1 MDAAI
6 REELYRMVDAYALDE
21 ALNAAIRSFIE
32 EKATEK
38 TVWSDMTRFTHH
50 MLGGQSPLVTRH
62 AALTEL
68 VILLLDIVDD
78 LQDRDSMHRSWM
90 TCDPAVTLNAILAMF
105 AAILGSVSERP
116 GTAGKIAQLLARSIQ
131 GQQADVTG
139 MVRTEAQ
146 YFNMVANKSGALV
159 QLAVHM
165 GYSLVADLDE
175 TVAATLDQLAV
186 CAGIVSQIEND
197 ALDVLRLDGK
207 NDLLYKKR
215 TLPVL
220 FMLEDSRAEYPVLEQ
235 YYEGEV
241 PYERFAAEQLGH
253 VQYVRDSGCIE
264 YCKVI
269 QSLYKD
275 KANELYELLPP
286 MIEPWA
292 GKFRSIFVPDYEIRY
307 NAS

>member
-1 MDAAI
+1 MMEAGVLD
-6 REELYRMVDAYALDE
+6 ELYRMVDEYALE
-21 ALNAAIRSFIE
+21 ASLNASLRTFIQ
-32 EKATEK
+32 EKAGENTS
-38 TVWSDMTRFTHH
+38 WSDMTRFTHL
-50 MLGGQSPLVTRH
+50 MLGGSSPLLDRH

-78 LQDRDSMHRSWM
+78 LQDRDSMSRSWM
-90 TCDPAVTLNAILAMF
+90 VCDPAVTLNAILAMF
-105 AAILGSVSERP
+105 AAILG
-116 GTAGKIAQLLARSIQ
+116 TALPDWSRKIAQLLARSIQ

-139 MVRTEAQ
+139 AVETEEQ
-146 YFNMVANKSGALV
+146 YFNMVASKSGSLV
-159 QLAVHM
+159 QLAVYM
-165 GYSLVADLDE
+165 GYSLIADMDE
-175 TVAATLDQLAV
+175 ERAAVLDQLAM

-197 ALDVLRLDGK
+197 ARDVLRLDRK

-235 YYEGEV
+235 YYHGEIT
-241 PYERFAAEQLGH
+241 EEAFASGQAEH
-253 VQYVRDSGCIE
+253 VEYARRSGCIE

-275 KANELYELLPP
+275 KANELYEALPP

-292 GKFRSIFVPDYEIRY
+292 EKFRAIFVPDYEVRY